1 MAKPTSRQELID
13 YCLRKLG
20 HPVLEINIDDDQLED
35 RIDEAFQY
43 YRDFNYDAVE
53 KIYLKTQITATLIQI
68 VGVNAASFTNGETI
82 TGGTSGTTSTVYSSL
97 ASNKFY
103 IYKTSGTFTVGET
116 ITGSRSG
123 TSAVIQTVTLG
134 NYDNKYINLTDAV
147 ISVERIIQ
155 LSNRTQAMGMFDV
168 RYQLMLNN
176 IQSFTNTDIQYYS
189 MLKTE
194 LQLIN
199 DLLTGQKP
207 IRFNRHMNR
216 LFVDMDW
223 TADINIGDYIIVEG
237 WSTLDPDTYTDVYS
251 DGWLKKYATAL
262 IKQQWGTNLKK
273 FEGVLLPGGV
283 TLNGQIIYNEAV
295 EEIKELKE
303 EAQNT
308 YQLPIDF
315 FTG

>member
-1 MAKPTSRQELID
+1 MAVTTRQNLID
-13 YCLRKLG
+13 YCLRRLG
-20 HPVLEINIDDDQLED
+20 HPVVEINVDDDQIED
-35 RIDEAFQY
+35 RVDEAFQY
-43 YRDFNYDAVE
+43 YRDFHYDAVE
-53 KIYLKTQITATLIQI
+53 KVYLKTQITASTVTI
-68 VGVNAASFTNGETI
+68 VGVNAASFKNGEKI
-82 TGGTSGTTSTVYSSL
+82 TGGTSGATATVYGAL
-97 ASNKFY
+97 TASTFY
-103 IYKTSGTFTVGET
+103 VITTVGTFTPAET
-116 ITGSRSG
+116 ITGSGSG
-123 TSAVIQTVTLG
+123 TTATFTSISLG
-134 NYDNKYINLTDAV
+134 NYDNQYITLTDS
-147 ISVERIIQ
+147 IIGVERMIQ

-207 IRFNRHMNR
+207 VRFNRHMNR
-216 LFVDMDW
+216 LYVDMDW
-223 TADINIGDYIIVEG
+223 TADINIGDYIIIEA
-237 WSTLDPDTYTDVYS
+237 WRTLDPDTYTDVYS
-251 DGWLKKYATAL
+251 DGWLKKYLTAL
-262 IKQQWGTNLKK
+262 IKMQWGSNLKK

-295 EEIKELKE
+295 EEIKELRE